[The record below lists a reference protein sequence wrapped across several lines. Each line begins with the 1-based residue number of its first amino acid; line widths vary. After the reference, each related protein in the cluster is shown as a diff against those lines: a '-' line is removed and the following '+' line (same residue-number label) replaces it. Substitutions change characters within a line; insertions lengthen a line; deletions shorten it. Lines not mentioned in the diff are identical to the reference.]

1 MASST
6 LSTSQALSRTQIMR
20 AALVVLLGFFASGV
34 LGLVRTAVY
43 NAMFG
48 ASSELD
54 AFYAAQRI
62 PELLFTL
69 VAGGALGSSFI
80 PVFAKLR
87 ASGRTE
93 ESWQLASAVM
103 TLSALAAGVLGI
115 LLALTAPLYMP
126 LFYQNELYQE
136 LAVRMT
142 QLMLATTVIFS
153 VSGLMMGILNTYQ
166 NFLLPALALSMNNVG
181 LILGALVIAPL
192 LSTTSGF
199 FAYPQ
204 LLPLSL
210 AGLLPDATA
219 VVIANAPHTINIY
232 GLAFGALLGAVLHL
246 AIQLPGLRR
255 LDGRPRFLPNPR
267 LEGVMSVLRL
277 MLPRMLGLAV
287 TQINFL
293 VNTTFA
299 TAMIAGS
306 LVALNNAWF
315 LMFFA
320 LGIIAQSVGTA
331 VFPSLSALA
340 SENDMDGFRE
350 RLVGAMRGILF
361 LALPATAVLILL
373 GQPIVQVL
381 YRRGAFSEEAAAGTA
396 WALAFFSIGLCG
408 HALLEVLSRAF
419 YALSDTRTPVL
430 IGIGA
435 MLANITL
442 NVILIQFIGDPAS
455 LSRGAFGGLALANSV
470 TTLIEAIILWILLR
484 RRLQWLDVR
493 EVSSSTARMGIATI
507 LMAAIVSLL
516 IPMTNALGNL
526 VQLILIGVIGAGVY
540 FGTAALLK
548 LDEARAIP
556 QMLLRRVRRT

>member
-1 MASST
+1 MASET
-6 LSTSQALSRTQIMR
+6 LPRSQALSRSQIMR

-80 PVFAKLR
+80 PVFARLR
-87 ASGRTE
+87 ASGRTQ

-126 LFYQNELYQE
+126 VFYQNDLYQE

-166 NFLLPALALSMNNVG
+166 NFLLPALALSTNNIG
-181 LILGALVIAPL
+181 LIVGALVIAPL

-204 LLPLSL
+204 LSPLTL
-210 AGLLPDATA
+210 ASRLPDASA
-219 VVIANAPHTINIY
+219 IAIANAPHTVNIY

-246 AIQLPGLRR
+246 AIQLPGLRG

-267 LEGVMSVLRL
+267 LEGVMSVMRL

-340 SENDMDGFRE
+340 SENDLEGFKE
-350 RLVGAMRGILF
+350 RLVGAMRSILF
-361 LALPATAVLILL
+361 LALPATAVLILV
-373 GQPIVQVL
+373 GQPVVEVL

-419 YALSDTRTPVL
+419 FALSDTRTPVL
-430 IGIGA
+430 VGVGA

-442 NVILIQFIGDPAS
+442 NAISIQFIGDPAS

-470 TTLIEAIILWILLR
+470 TTLIEALILWLLLR
-484 RRLQWLDVR
+484 RRLQWSDVS
-493 EVSSSTARMGIATI
+493 EISSTTLRMAVATA
-507 LMAAIVSLL
+507 LMAVVILVALPL
-516 IPMTNALGNL
+516 TNAFGSL
-526 VQLILIGVIGAGVY
+526 VQLILIGIVGGGVY
-540 FGTAALLK
+540 FGSAILLK
-548 LDEARAIP
+548 LDEARAVP
-556 QMLLRRVRRT
+556 QMVLRRVRR

>member
-1 MASST
+1 MT
-6 LSTSQALSRTQIMR
+6 TGTISTSQALSRTQVMR
-20 AALVVLLGFFASGV
+20 AALIVLLGFFASGV
-34 LGLVRTAVY
+34 LGLVRTAIY

-62 PELLFTL
+62 PELLFAL

-80 PVFAKLR
+80 PVFARLR
-87 ASGRTE
+87 SSGRIE

-103 TLSALAAGVLGI
+103 TLSALAAGALGI
-115 LLALTAPLYMP
+115 LLAITAPLYMP

-166 NFLLPALALSMNNVG
+166 NFMLPALALSMNNVG
-181 LILGALVIAPL
+181 LIIGALVIAPL
-192 LSTTSGF
+192 LPTTTGY

-204 LLPLSL
+204 PSPLAL
-210 AGLLPDATA
+210 ASLLPDGAA
-219 VVIANAPHTINIY
+219 AVIAAAPHTINVY

-246 AIQLPGLRR
+246 AIQIPGLRK

-267 LEGVMSVLRL
+267 LEGVTSVMRL
-277 MLPRMLGLAV
+277 MMPRMLGLAV

-340 SENDMDGFRE
+340 SANDMDGYKE
-350 RLVGAMRGILF
+350 RLVGAMRSILF
-361 LALPATAVLILL
+361 LAVPATAVLILL
-373 GQPIVQVL
+373 GQPIVEVL
-381 YRRGAFSEEAAAGTA
+381 YQRGAFDAEAVAGTA
-396 WALAFFSIGLCG
+396 WALAFFSLGVVG
-408 HALLEVLSRAF
+408 HAMLEVLSRAF

-442 NVILIQFIGDPAS
+442 NVILIQFIGDPAT
-455 LSRGAFGGLALANSV
+455 LSRGAFGGLALANSL
-470 TTLIEAIILWILLR
+470 TTLVEAAVLWWLLT
-484 RRLQWLDVR
+484 RRLQWA
-493 EVSSSTARMGIATI
+493 EVSELRISVSRMTLATLAMSVVLIAVLALTGTSSSIVQLMIAGIAG
-507 LMAAIVSLL
+507 AA
-516 IPMTNALGNL
+516 
-526 VQLILIGVIGAGVY
+526 VY
-540 FGTAALLK
+540 FGVATAFGLE
-548 LDEARAIP
+548 EARLIP
-556 QMLLRRVRRT
+556 QMVLRRVRRA

>member
-1 MASST
+1 
-6 LSTSQALSRTQIMR
+6 MR
-20 AALVVLLGFFASGV
+20 AALIVLLGFFASGV

-80 PVFAKLR
+80 PVFARLR
-87 ASGRTE
+87 SSGRIE

-103 TLSALAAGVLGI
+103 TLSALAAGALGI
-115 LLALTAPLYMP
+115 LLAITAPLYMA
-126 LFYQNELYQE
+126 LFYQNALYQE

-166 NFLLPALALSMNNVG
+166 NFLLPALALSMNNIG
-181 LILGALVIAPL
+181 LIIGALVIAPL
-192 LSTTSGF
+192 LPTTSGF

-204 LLPLSL
+204 PSPLALVS
-210 AGLLPDATA
+210 LLPDASA
-219 VVIANAPHTINIY
+219 VAIANAPHTINVY

-246 AIQLPGLRR
+246 AIQLPGLRQ
-255 LDGRPRFLPNPR
+255 LDGRPRFLPNAR

-315 LMFFA
+315 LMFFT

-340 SENDMDGFRE
+340 SANDMDGFRE
-350 RLVGAMRGILF
+350 RLIGAMRSILF
-361 LALPATAVLILL
+361 LAVPATAVLILL
-373 GQPIVQVL
+373 GQPIVEVL
-381 YRRGAFSEEAAAGTA
+381 YQRGAFDADAVAGTA
-396 WALAFFSIGLCG
+396 WALAFFSIGIVG
-408 HALLEVLSRAF
+408 HAMLEVLSRAF

-442 NVILIQFIGDPAS
+442 NVILIQFIGDPAT

-470 TTLIEAIILWILLR
+470 TTLVEAAILWWLLT
-484 RRLQWLDVR
+484 RRLQWKDTSEL
-493 EVSSSTARMGIATI
+493 SGSIGRM
-507 LMAAIVSLL
+507 LVAAVVMVAVLVPVTVLTQAYGS
-516 IPMTNALGNL
+516 IP
-526 VQLILIGVIGAGVY
+526 QLIAAGLTGAVAY
-540 FGTAALLK
+540 FGVATAAGLE
-548 LDEARAIP
+548 EARLIP
-556 QMLLRRVRRT
+556 QMVLRRIRRA